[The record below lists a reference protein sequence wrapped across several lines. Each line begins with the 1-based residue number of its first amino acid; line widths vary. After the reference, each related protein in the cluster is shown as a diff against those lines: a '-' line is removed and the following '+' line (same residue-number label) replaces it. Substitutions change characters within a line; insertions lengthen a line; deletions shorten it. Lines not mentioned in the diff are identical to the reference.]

1 MMIPPARRRFGLG
14 WCLGLMLA
22 AGFCSSAAAE
32 QPHTAQEEQG
42 KRIFQRYCAGC
53 HGREGT
59 GEGYR
64 LLGADPAN
72 LTSRQTQEK
81 SDEDLLESIH
91 EGQPGMPA
99 WKDRLSN
106 EDRRRVLAYIR
117 SLAQ

>member
-1 MMIPPARRRFGLG
+1 MILPAQRRFGLG
-14 WCLGLMLA
+14 WCLA
-22 AGFCSSAAAE
+22 IVIATVSWATAAAE
-32 QPHTAQEEQG
+32 QQSMVQAEQG
-42 KRIFQRYCAGC
+42 KRIFQRHCADC

-81 SDEDLLESIH
+81 SDENLLESIH
-91 EGQPGMPA
+91 EGQPAMPA

-106 EDRRRVLAYIR
+106 EDRQRVLAYIR
-117 SLAQ
+117 SLAK